1 MILRGR
7 RSRNKVFVGETAE
20 GSIRARAPVEQAK
33 VKFKIGFHSRLLFSA
48 HGVSNDMISLSDC
61 ALNSSLSGCGFN
73 EGQCSLCYV

>member
-48 HGVSNDMISLSDC
+48 HGVSNDMISLSE
-61 ALNSSLSGCGFN
+61 LRPQFESFRL
-73 EGQCSLCYV
+73 